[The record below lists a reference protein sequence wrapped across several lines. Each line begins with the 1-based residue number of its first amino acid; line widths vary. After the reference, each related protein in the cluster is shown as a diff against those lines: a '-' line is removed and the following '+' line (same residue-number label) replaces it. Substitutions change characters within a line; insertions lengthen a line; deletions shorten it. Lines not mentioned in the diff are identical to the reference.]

1 MIGQTVSHYKILEEH
16 RGNVIKHFLA
26 LASAAAVTVLGAC
39 SDSVSPPPPA
49 SPPDTSITHYTYRIL
64 NEFAH
69 DEDAPTQGL
78 VYVDSVFVEGTGYY
92 MGSSTLRR
100 VEVET
105 GRVLPIRNMPEPQFF
120 GEGVA
125 VWGDTIVQLTWES
138 KEAVIYDKDSFD
150 EIGRFDYPTLG
161 WGLTHD
167 GNHFIMS
174 DGTDTLYFRDK
185 NTFAEIERLTVIDNN
200 GPVSRLNEL
209 EYIDGMIYANIFQS
223 DFIVIISPTSGRVRG
238 RISVAGLALPR
249 RGVPNGVAYDA
260 ENGRLF
266 VTGKLWR
273 SLYEI
278 ELTKQ
283 IANDP
288 VTQTGQNNT
297 GAQ

>member
-1 MIGQTVSHYKILEEH
+1 MDLANS
-16 RGNVIKHFLA
+16 IKQSLT
-26 LASAAAVTVLGAC
+26 LASAAAVTLLSAC
-39 SDSVSPPPPA
+39 SESVSPPPPA
-49 SPPDTSITHYTYRIL
+49 TTITNYTYRIV
-64 NEFAH
+64 NEYPH

-78 VYVDSVFVEGTGYY
+78 VYVDSVFVEGTGLY

-105 GRVLPIRNMPEPQFF
+105 GRVLQIRDMPEPQFF

-125 VWGDTIVQLTWES
+125 VWGDTIVQLTWAS
-138 KEAVIYDKDSFD
+138 NEAVIYENDSFT

-167 GNHFIMS
+167 GNRFIMS

-185 NTFAEIERLTVIDNN
+185 RTFAEVGRVTVIDNN
-200 GPVSRLNEL
+200 GPVTWLNEL

-223 DFIVIISPTSGRVRG
+223 DVIVAISPTSGRVRG
-238 RISVAGLALPR
+238 RISVAGLGVPR
-249 RGVPNGVAYDA
+249 RGVPNGIAYDA

-273 SLYEI
+273 TLYEI
-278 ELTKQ
+278 ELVEQSEK
-283 IANDP
+283 
-288 VTQTGQNNT
+288 
-297 GAQ
+297 